1 MKKVTING
9 VEFNDFGANNYSN
22 GMRLV
27 TCYPMPENMI
37 SDVLAGK
44 YKGVYLNPSAR
55 CGEEFFGVLGTAEQ
69 YKEFKERQEESQIS
83 SRIINQAGGF
93 REFERLSPEE
103 YRRIEQEVRSAY
115 KNWWKE

>member
-55 CGEEFFGVLGTAEQ
+55 CSEEFFGVLGTPEQ
-69 YKEFKERQEESQIS
+69 YKTFKERQEESQIS

-93 REFERLSPEE
+93 HEFERLSLEE

-115 KNWWKE
+115 KNWWEE